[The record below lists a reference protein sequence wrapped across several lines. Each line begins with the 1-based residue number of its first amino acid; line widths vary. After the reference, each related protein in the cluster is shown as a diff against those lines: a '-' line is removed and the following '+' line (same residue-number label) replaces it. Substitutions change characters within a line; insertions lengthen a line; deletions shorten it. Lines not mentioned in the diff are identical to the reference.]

1 MAQSV
6 TEASGQSQRRGPLQ
20 SPSMPLSQR
29 PLPLL
34 GRPLVAWRAQAPRLV
49 LGALLL
55 TGGLCLSGQVLDRAW
70 CLALQQALGGWP
82 EAWSLLTW
90 SALGIS
96 SLLLVTCLSD
106 SEPRR
111 VAALLVAMVLGGL
124 IVHMVKRTLQVD
136 RPLAVFGPDHP
147 VFQVIGEHLRK
158 GSMPSG
164 HTTTA
169 FTVAGLMTW
178 SLRDAVRSG
187 STVRDK
193 LARLANGAACSA
205 WWLLAALQ
213 GLSRVMVGAHWPS
226 DVLAG
231 AGLGLI
237 LAPVVWHLGM
247 TQRLADWLSR
257 TAVRPWVGGALPVLA
272 VLLCLLDLGTP
283 LPMAWCAAVVTL
295 GLLGAWRWG
304 RIPPAAPAPEPL
316 S

>member
-1 MAQSV
+1 MVPVDLVGAGHQQPLAGDLP
-6 TEASGQSQRRGPLQ
+6 ERQRT
-20 SPSMPLSQR
+20 
-29 PLPLL
+29 
-34 GRPLVAWRAQAPRLV
+34 AA
-49 LGALLL
+49 
-55 TGGLCLSGQVLDRAW
+55 
-70 CLALQQALGGWP
+70 
-82 EAWSLLTW
+82 
-90 SALGIS
+90 
-96 SLLLVTCLSD
+96 
-106 SEPRR
+106 RR

-124 IVHMVKRTLQVD
+124 VVHMVKRTLQVD

-226 DVLAG
+226 DVLVG
-231 AGLGLI
+231 SGMGLL
-237 LAPVVWHLGM
+237 LAPLTWRL
-247 TQRLADWLSR
+247 QASARLAHWLRRPQVCKVVALSLPGFGLYLCLSR
-257 TAVRPWVGGALPVLA
+257 QGWEVPLGVQLGVMAL
-272 VLLCLLDLGTP
+272 C
-283 LPMAWCAAVVTL
+283 AW
-295 GLLGAWRWG
+295 GAWSWWQASARPTMREG
-304 RIPPAAPAPEPL
+304 AA
-316 S
+316 